1 MSITASDIEMY
12 KSNGTDSTG
21 GTITATAIT
30 DATLNNLFDDV
41 TADEALA
48 GATEYR
54 KIFVKNNHGSLTWTS
69 VIFWRSSNTTST
81 DDEISLGI
89 GTASDDAGSN
99 ALTTFTGAA
108 KVALISDG
116 TDTRNVTIIGEVSG
130 VRTSE
135 TVTLTSTSEV
145 LSTNTFDSGKVYL
158 VYPASSDAS
167 RTITIKQGTGGTTR
181 GTIGTNKLSCINYQD
196 PTTAGAG
203 FQLGS
208 IAAAASQGLWLKRV
222 VGAAAVALANN
233 SGTIQVKGETA

>member
-12 KSNGTDSTG
+12 KSNGTNSTG

-69 VIFWRSSNTTST
+69 VIFWRSTNTTST

-89 GTASDDAGSN
+89 GSAADDDGSSVLSAFSGN
-99 ALTTFTGAA
+99 AV
-108 KVALISDG
+108 VAIISDG
-116 TDTRNVTIIGEVSG
+116 ADTRQVTLVGEDASG
-130 VRTSE
+130 VRATE
-135 TVTLTSTSEV
+135 TLTANGAVEVVGAQTFSKLYLAYVSSTS
-145 LSTNTFDSGKVYL
+145 
-158 VYPASSDAS
+158 AS
-167 RTITIKQGTGGTTR
+167 RIITVKQGSGGTSR
-181 GTIGTNKLSCINYQD
+181 GTIGLNKYSAILYQD
-196 PTTAGAG
+196 PTASADG
-203 FQLGS
+203 FELGS

-222 VGAAAVALANN
+222 VGAAAVAIANN